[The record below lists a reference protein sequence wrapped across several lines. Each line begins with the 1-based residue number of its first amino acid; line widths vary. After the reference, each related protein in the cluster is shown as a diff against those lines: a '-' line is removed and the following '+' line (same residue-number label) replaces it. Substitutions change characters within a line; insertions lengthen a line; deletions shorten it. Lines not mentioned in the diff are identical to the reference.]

1 MRASWSH
8 PVEVLR
14 FTREHI
20 GVEGTAVEHGRQRPL
35 QWFHLGN
42 NGPRELVKKVKVEAG
57 RKKNRQQGKTWH
69 LGHERTEG
77 FCN

>member
-1 MRASWSH
+1 MER
-8 PVEVLR
+8 R
-14 FTREHI
+14 
-20 GVEGTAVEHGRQRPL
+20 RQRPL

-42 NGPRELVKKVKVEAG
+42 KGPRELVKKVKVEAG